1 MAANWTRFI
10 NDFSSFLQSRS
21 SSGPEETGTK
31 LAEFYLD
38 AISTSQAAPLG
49 NKFNTALTSS
59 ILKPVF
65 AKAFQDFF
73 DKPGKTFD
81 QKLKDPKFKPSEDQ
95 FPSTPSTSENPFEK
109 EFKQYLREKKI
120 TKFTFFELDPPNS
133 EYVLETSSDPAKL
146 NTLYSNRG
154 GDKKRSE
161 KESLYKKEKEIYN
174 ALLDGYVKFLE
185 EESKKEDLKNSGEE
199 KDPYD
204 DMAKAIVAF
213 WLGSG
218 PLVFNS
224 TPPVLP
230 STEPVPG
237 TFVIV
242 FPGNPK
248 NLADG
253 IRRAFNLG
261 IQPQFN
267 SQTDPEG
274 DKSAKAISTALAI
287 TFAKHLLTLKFIYNG
302 TTSGTPTIGLV
313 PFVF

>member
-10 NDFSSFLQSRS
+10 NDFSSFLQSKS
-21 SSGPEETGTK
+21 SSGPEETGLK
-31 LAEFYLD
+31 LAQFYLD
-38 AISTSQAAPLG
+38 AISTSQAAPMG
-49 NKFNTALTSS
+49 NSFNFALTSS
-59 ILKPVF
+59 TLSPIF
-65 AKAFQDFF
+65 SKAFRDFF
-73 DKPGKTFD
+73 KNPGLTFEE
-81 QKLKDPKFKPSEDQ
+81 KLKDPKFKPSEDQ
-95 FPSTPSTSENPFEK
+95 FPSSPSLSENQFEK
-109 EFKQYLREKKI
+109 DFKQYLRNERKI
-120 TKFTFFELDPPNS
+120 KFVFFELDSPNS
-133 EYVLETSSDPAKL
+133 EYVLEISSDPSKL
-146 NTLYSNRG
+146 NDLFSKRG
-154 GDKKRSE
+154 KGPRSA
-161 KESLYKKEKEIYN
+161 KEALYKLEKEIYN
-174 ALLDGYVKFLE
+174 SLIQDYTKIIE
-185 EESKKEDLKNSGEE
+185 EESKKEDLKNKEE

-224 TPPVLP
+224 LPPVLP

-248 NLADG
+248 TLADG
-253 IRRAFNLG
+253 IRKAFNLG

-267 SQTDPEG
+267 SKTDPQG

-302 TTSGTPTIGLV
+302 TTIGTPTIGLV

>member
-21 SSGPEETGTK
+21 SSGPEETGSK
-31 LAEFYLD
+31 LAQFYLD
-38 AISTSQAAPLG
+38 AISTSQAAPMG
-49 NKFNTALTSS
+49 NSFNFALTSS
-59 ILKPVF
+59 TLSPIF
-65 AKAFQDFF
+65 SKAFRDFF
-73 DKPGKTFD
+73 EKPGLTFEE
-81 QKLKDPKFKPSEDQ
+81 KLKDPKYKPSEDQ
-95 FPSTPSTSENPFEK
+95 FPSTPSLSENSFEK

-133 EYVLETSSDPAKL
+133 EYVLETSSDPNKL
-146 NTLYSNRG
+146 NDLFSKRG
-154 GDKKRSE
+154 SGTRSAKEAVYKLE
-161 KESLYKKEKEIYN
+161 KEAYNSLLQKYSKTI
-174 ALLDGYVKFLE
+174 E
-185 EESKKEDLKNSGEE
+185 EESKKEDLKNQGE

-224 TPPVLP
+224 LPAVLP

-248 NLADG
+248 TLSEG

-261 IQPQFN
+261 IQPEFGQ
-267 SQTDPEG
+267 DPDG
-274 DKSAKAISTALAI
+274 SKTSKAISTALAI
-287 TFAKHLLTLKFIYNG
+287 AFAKHLLTLKFIYNG
-302 TTSGTPTIGLV
+302 TTLGTPTLGLV